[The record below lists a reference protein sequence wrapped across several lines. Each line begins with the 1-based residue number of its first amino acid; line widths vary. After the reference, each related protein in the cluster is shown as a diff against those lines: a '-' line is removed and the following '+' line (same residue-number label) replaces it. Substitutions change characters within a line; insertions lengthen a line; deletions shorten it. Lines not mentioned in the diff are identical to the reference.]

1 MAGFGLDTKYGP
13 HLQKN
18 SWFLI
23 MLKVHLMEGVERNV
37 F

>member
-1 MAGFGLDTKYGP
+1 MAGFSLDTKYGP

-18 SWFLI
+18 GRFLI
-23 MLKVHLMEGVERNV
+23 MLKVHLMEGVERNI